1 MCRVEIEVSNPR
13 NDLADR
19 NRGLPRFRSAR
30 SFRGSDQ
37 QGHSEGWKL
46 LSRLDTHIRSF
57 FLHTTTDFLIF
68 ICFFLLFIFVN
79 LSSHFILRTGSLF
92 SYA

>member
-19 NRGLPRFRSAR
+19 NLLIGTEAC
-30 SFRGSDQ
+30 RGSDQ

-57 FLHTTTDFLIF
+57 FLHATTDFNLYL
-68 ICFFLLFIFVN
+68 FFV
-79 LSSHFILRTGSLF
+79 
-92 SYA
+92 SYFC